1 MKLFTKK
8 DRSSFAYWFA
18 HWCAFNMTALLLHH
32 WKFRYLFHD
41 FEKPWLRLFLSYDKV
56 QKIHRNIHP
65 HHGEFYLKHGWLHW
79 DDLVIDWECSHY
91 TKEASPY
98 KAADDQLMLNELNH
112 LVKLG
117 ATSEQIQKYERKALE
132 MIDLLSLNK

>member
-1 MKLFTKK
+1 M
-8 DRSSFAYWFA
+8 
-18 HWCAFNMTALLLHH
+18 
-32 WKFRYLFHD
+32 FHD

-98 KAADDQLMLNELNH
+98 KAADDQLLLNELNH

-117 ATSEQIQKYERKALE
+117 ATSEQIQKYKRKALE
-132 MIDLLSLNK
+132 MIDLLGLNK